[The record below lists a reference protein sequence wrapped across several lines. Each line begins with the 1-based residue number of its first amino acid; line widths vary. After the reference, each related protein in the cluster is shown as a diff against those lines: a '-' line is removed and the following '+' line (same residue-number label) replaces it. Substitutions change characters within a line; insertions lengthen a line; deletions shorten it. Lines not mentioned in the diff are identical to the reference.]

1 MLISYAEEMPLN
13 DGDRSGNGGPGTT
26 TDQHPVVRQS
36 SFHQQTNI
44 SLLREIHYSKRTHNK
59 RCVQLGLGGLQM
71 FPLLNMVPLEIN
83 CSLLIFP

>member
-26 TDQHPVVRQS
+26 TDQHPVVRHS
-36 SFHQQTNI
+36 SFHQQTI
-44 SLLREIHYSKRTHNK
+44 FLASHYSKRTHNK